1 MAEFLRKYRFL
12 GTGKI
17 WDKDEN
23 EVLCQF
29 NRQGIFE
36 TIDTIKIRKLI
47 KLRVPYD
54 GGHSDDLANAEF
66 AIEILTDRVNV
77 QDEINENL
85 KLRLARFESQCE
97 VDKKPTREVLLAEL
111 DYYGLPYVPSS
122 QDITLVNTLKEYK
135 ELLRLKQ
142 EKLYEKPVKLL

>member
-1 MAEFLRKYRFL
+1 MGEFLRKYCFL

-17 WDKDEN
+17 WDAEEN
-23 EVLCQF
+23 EVLCKF
-29 NRQGIFE
+29 NSQGKFE
-36 TIDTIKIRKLI
+36 TADSTKIRKLI

-77 QDEINENL
+77 LDQINADL
-85 KLRLARFESQCE
+85 KLRLSKFESQCE
-97 VDKKPTREVLLAEL
+97 VDKKPTREALTAEL
-111 DYYGLPYVPSS
+111 DYYGLPYLPNS
-122 QDITLVNTLKEYK
+122 QDSTLSNTLKEYK

-142 EKLYEKPVKLL
+142 EKLYETPN